1 MFTPKAFSIRS
12 AISGDTAALPLTTSD
27 SVARA
32 HAEGLGGLADGKAK
46 LTENFLSDEDAGVG
60 RPHSYRGERL
70 GHQ

>member
-1 MFTPKAFSIRS
+1 MFTPKALDPKSHFWRHGGL
-12 AISGDTAALPLTTSD
+12 AVDDVGQRRA
-27 SVARA
+27 A

-60 RPHSYRGERL
+60 RPHSYSGERL